1 MKLLKHSS
9 GTEKMNKFIPLI
21 ISSVIAV
28 SAVGCE
34 APPSKTSADAPS
46 GTNENVNAPT
56 KETAEKT
63 QEDATSEVRK
73 DQIESDIRAREQR
86 NNATGGDAQRAD
98 GDLQSEVR
106 GKLEANLPAS
116 QLTVDAKEGAV
127 TVAGTVPTQEQLNKI
142 PTLAQEI
149 KGVKSVKVE
158 AKVAPAQPGSN
169 TNNKSGQ

>member
-1 MKLLKHSS
+1 MNLLKHSS

-21 ISSVIAV
+21 ISGVIAV
-28 SAVGCE
+28 GMVGCE
-34 APPSKTSADAPS
+34 PPSRTSADAPS
-46 GTNENVNAPT
+46 STNENVNAPT
-56 KETAEKT
+56 KETSEKS
-63 QEDATSEVRK
+63 QEDATGEVRK

-86 NNATGGDAQRAD
+86 NNATGGDTERAD
-98 GDLQSEVR
+98 ADLESEVR

-116 QLTVDAKEGAV
+116 QITVDAEEGAV

-158 AKVAPAQPGSN
+158 TKVAPAQPESN
-169 TNNKSGQ
+169 TKKPQ

>member
-21 ISSVIAV
+21 ISGVIAV
-28 SAVGCE
+28 GAVGCE
-34 APPSKTSADAPS
+34 PPSRTSADAPS
-46 GTNENVNAPT
+46 STNENVNAPT
-56 KETAEKT
+56 QETAQKT
-63 QEDATSEVRK
+63 QEDATDQVRK

-86 NNATGGDAQRAD
+86 NNATGGDAKRED
-98 GDLQSEVR
+98 DDLESEVR
-106 GKLEANLPAS
+106 GKLEANIPAS
-116 QLTVDAKEGAV
+116 QLTVDAEEGDV

-142 PTLAQEI
+142 STLAQEI

-158 AKVAPAQPGSN
+158 AKVAPAQPNSN

>member
-1 MKLLKHSS
+1 
-9 GTEKMNKFIPLI
+9 MNKFIPLI
-21 ISSVIAV
+21 ISGIIAV
-28 SAVGCE
+28 GAVGCE
-34 APPSKTSADAPS
+34 PPSRTSADAPS

-56 KETAEKT
+56 QETAQKT
-63 QEDATSEVRK
+63 QEDATSQVRK

-86 NNATGGDAQRAD
+86 NNATGGDAKRED
-98 GDLQSEVR
+98 DDLESEVR

-116 QLTVDAKEGAV
+116 QLTVDAEQGAL

-158 AKVAPAQPGSN
+158 AKVAPAQPNSN
-169 TNNKSGQ
+169 TNNKPGQ